1 MRILESKLK
10 FEEDVLSLFGYNID
24 PVPIS
29 EVLWLNKNIFLS
41 FDLMVSA
48 QPLNHAAI
56 LDIDFFTKGDDKVLE
71 KEKAKSFASITIN
84 DKSILLSYNDFSIK
98 SPYIFNLFD
107 YDNKWHSFEIEIFRE
122 NLWCP
127 NKKCKFEDCVH
138 LDAEALDDDYLGW
151 DNRGL
156 KKHRRVSLSIDGS
169 EKQYFNY
176 MTDANN
182 SVISF
187 GNNNFNLTKD
197 SKLYADIIKY
207 NLANKPSLSLKN
219 IKAVSGEDEVE
230 FTLKNSI
237 S

>member
-1 MRILESKLK
+1 MESKTFDQEHAIDL
-10 FEEDVLSLFGYNID
+10 LGYNLNE
-24 PVPIS
+24 VPIS
-29 EVLWLNKNIFLS
+29 EVIWLDKSILLS
-41 FDLMVSA
+41 FDLMIHKSPLQYSA
-48 QPLNHAAI
+48 I
-56 LDIDFFTKGDDKVLE
+56 VDIDFFTHDKDKAFE
-71 KEKAKSFASITIN
+71 KEKGKSFASITIN
-84 DKSILLSYNDFSIK
+84 NKSILLSYNDFSIK

-122 NLWCP
+122 NLWCS

-138 LDAEALDDDYLGW
+138 LDAEALDNDYLGW

-197 SKLYADIIKY
+197 PKLYADIIKY
-207 NLANKPSLSLKN
+207 NLTNKPSLSLKN
-219 IKAVSGEDEVE
+219 IKAVSGEDVLE
-230 FTLKNSI
+230 FTLKNNI